1 MLEVSRKRS
10 WDQYR
15 RSMQSIDNLYRIPF
29 LFAAIWAIG
38 AGIYLLL
45 SPTTIQEIVATTSAD
60 GGQTIEE
67 LSRQASWYE
76 VQGVWGV
83 IVLLIFALFYS
94 STAFLA
100 SRNGLVALAIASSL
114 ALMLTVLAG
123 FSIGLLYIPALFMI
137 IVGWLTL
144 GLAKIVR
151 RKRQAS
157 G

>member
-1 MLEVSRKRS
+1 MR
-10 WDQYR
+10 
-15 RSMQSIDNLYRIPF
+15 SIDNLYRIAF

-45 SPTTIQEIVATTSAD
+45 SPTTIQEGVATISAD

-67 LSRQASWYE
+67 FSRQASWYE

-83 IVLLIFALFYS
+83 MVLLIFALLYS
-94 STAFLA
+94 STAYLA
-100 SRNGLVALAIASSL
+100 WRNRVVALAIASSL

-123 FSIGLLYIPALFMI
+123 FSIGLVYIPALLTVV
-137 IVGWLTL
+137 VGWLTL

>member
-1 MLEVSRKRS
+1 
-10 WDQYR
+10 
-15 RSMQSIDNLYRIPF
+15 MQSIDNLYRIPF

-38 AGIYLLL
+38 AGTYLFL
-45 SPTTIQEIVATTSAD
+45 SPTTIQEGVATISAD

-83 IVLLIFALFYS
+83 IVLLIFALLYS

-100 SRNGLVALAIASSL
+100 LRNRLVALAIASSL
-114 ALMLTVLAG
+114 ALMLTLLAG
-123 FSIGLLYIPALFMI
+123 FSIGLLYIPASLMVV
-137 IVGWLTL
+137 VGWLTL

-151 RKRQAS
+151 GKRQTS